1 MKKTT
6 LAIIG
11 AVTLGLTAHAAQAA
25 TQTAPA
31 AAAPAQAAQNG
42 SGKLKTLAADVGV
55 IESKVVAV
63 DLKQNTVTI
72 DDGQGGQFT
81 IYASK
86 KVDLS
91 KVKVGDI
98 FAFAV
103 AESVAA
109 GVEQVAKGT
118 PLGVASSGS
127 VTVSSKDAKRPF
139 EETVNKVYATARV
152 LELDRAKGIVK
163 IELPE
168 GKKRVVHVPKE
179 VSDLSKVSVGDTIMI
194 EFTQETLVG
203 FMPAPKATKK

>member
-6 LAIIG
+6 FAIVG
-11 AVTLGLTAHAAQAA
+11 AVALALTSQFAAAA
-25 TQTAPA
+25 TQTVSANANVTENKP
-31 AAAPAQAAQNG
+31 
-42 SGKLKTLAADVGV
+42 LKTLAADVSV

-63 DLKQNTVTI
+63 DTKENSVTI
-72 DDGQGGQFT
+72 QDAQGGQFT

-91 KVKVGDI
+91 KVKVGDV

-118 PLGVASSGS
+118 PLGMASSGI
-127 VTVSSKDAKRPF
+127 VTVSSKDSKRPF
-139 EETVNKVYATARV
+139 EEVVTKVYATARV
-152 LELDRAKGIVK
+152 LELDRNKGIVK

-168 GKKRVVHVPKE
+168 GKKRVVHVPRE
-179 VSDLSKVSVGDTIMI
+179 ISDLTKVNVGDTIMI

-203 FMPAPKATKK
+203 FMPAPKAKK

>member
-6 LAIIG
+6 FAVVG
-11 AVTLGLTAHAAQAA
+11 AVALALTSQFALAA
-25 TQTAPA
+25 TQTVSA
-31 AAAPAQAAQNG
+31 ATPTTET
-42 SGKLKTLAADVGV
+42 KPLKTLAADVSV
-55 IESKVVAV
+55 IESKVVAI
-63 DLKQNTVTI
+63 DTKENSVTI
-72 DDGQGGQFT
+72 QDPQGNQFT

-91 KVKVGDI
+91 KVKVGDV

-118 PLGVASSGS
+118 PLGIATLGS
-127 VTVSSKDAKRPF
+127 VTVSSKDSKRPF
-139 EETVNKVYATARV
+139 EEVVTKVYATARV
-152 LELDRAKGIVK
+152 LELNRAKGIVK

-168 GKKRVVHVPKE
+168 GKKRVVHVPHE
-179 VSDLSKVSVGDTIMI
+179 ISDLTKVNVGDTIMI

-203 FMPAPKATKK
+203 FMPATKAKK